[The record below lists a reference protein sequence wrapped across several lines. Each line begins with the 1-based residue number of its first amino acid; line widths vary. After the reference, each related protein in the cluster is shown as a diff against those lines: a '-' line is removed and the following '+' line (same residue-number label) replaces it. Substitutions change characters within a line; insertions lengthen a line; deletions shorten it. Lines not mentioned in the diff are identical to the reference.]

1 MDRTPVVSKMRRHRP
16 WSDLDRRHDTQTSPQ
31 GWQAQHP
38 QALVATPWVKQTA
51 SKTLNA
57 CNTTNTVQ
65 MAICNTTNTVQM
77 AISSAGSSRARWPVW
92 CLPQAVCTWTRLL
105 HHRIGQAGTVP
116 SRSHWRPRLPPMGRH
131 QRLANLC
138 RLFARPKRLGRIS
151 TGRPRRVATRGRY
164 MPPPLSSVPLC
175 GAVLQRG
182 ASAPP
187 PALSRAQSPALWMGI
202 RCWENSRE
210 APRRIRQRL
219 KPLWPCLPRLRRR
232 TTPAAGTPGGDL
244 GELYIITGNTWRT
257 DSPDAR
263 PSLRASITT
272 ATGIT
277 STSALTW
284 TSPTWEASRAIV
296 RLVLQ

>member
-1 MDRTPVVSKMRRHRP
+1 MRRHRP

-138 RLFARPKRLGRIS
+138 RLFARPKRLGRTPAHLLLICGTTQLIFPFRIS
-151 TGRPRRVATRGRY
+151 TADMRHNPTGLFSPFGSQRVDLVVWRHEGDICHPPSALCHSAAQCCNGGPLRPPRLSREPSHPRCGWAYAVGKIRGRPLEGY
-164 MPPPLSSVPLC
+164 
-175 GAVLQRG
+175 G
-182 ASAPP
+182 SA
-187 PALSRAQSPALWMGI
+187 
-202 RCWENSRE
+202 
-210 APRRIRQRL
+210 
-219 KPLWPCLPRLRRR
+219 
-232 TTPAAGTPGGDL
+232 
-244 GELYIITGNTWRT
+244 
-257 DSPDAR
+257 
-263 PSLRASITT
+263 
-272 ATGIT
+272 
-277 STSALTW
+277 
-284 TSPTWEASRAIV
+284 
-296 RLVLQ
+296 